1 MNASSE
7 AAEKI
12 TESPEFF
19 LELAKRGESSWNS
32 WRNRNAQEHKENGIC
47 TNYVNF
53 ENFDFSSLESI
64 PNFSH
69 FNFGEFANFK
79 GAKFGKHIVSFVSC
93 GFGNGTDFSESTSDE
108 YISFSS
114 SKFSSETKF
123 NGVNYKSAIFE
134 NTSFQNIECHNSK
147 IENANFK
154 QAHIGGTGTFIN
166 CKFVATDFYICVLFN
181 ATRFY
186 KCHFVEAVNFVT
198 FVAQKSLP
206 KFQSCVFEKTLDI
219 SGRDLDCDFTG
230 SIFHSLP
237 KLLRCE
243 NHSAANFHNV
253 KLKITSGS
261 WPFIKL
267 DEKELINI
275 RLLRKIAE
283 ETKNHDLERD
293 LYIEERRVEQG
304 LSLLYNLNFLT
315 KGENTIWEKLHCLFY
330 KLPATL
336 LIIFFSAAYGILSNY
351 GRSIFLPAFWYFIS
365 FILFSGHNNLFV
377 FKKIWENRPK
387 NIETNLVI
395 SPEVYNQIASSAN
408 LANHIPI
415 VGQLAL
421 DSQMKRVLF
430 CGYIP
435 NDSSLCLPPSGYD
448 VFLVFQNIFVGIL
461 IFLFG
466 LAIRNYFKIK

>member
-1 MNASSE
+1 MNASIE
-7 AAEKI
+7 VAEKI

-19 LELAKRGESSWNS
+19 LELAKRGANAWNS
-32 WRNRNAQEHKENGIC
+32 WRSSTAQDHKDSGTC

-53 ENFDFSSLESI
+53 ENFDFSALESI
-64 PNFSH
+64 PNFSY

-79 GAKFGKHIVSFVSC
+79 GAKFGKHRVEFINC
-93 GFGNGTDFSESTSDE
+93 DFGNGADFSESTSNE
-108 YISFSS
+108 YISFFRSI
-114 SKFSSETKF
+114 FTSETKF

-134 NTSFQNIECHNSK
+134 NTIFQNIEVHNSK

-154 QAHIGGTGTFIN
+154 NAYIGGIGTFVN
-166 CKFVATDFYICVLFN
+166 CKLVAADFSNCNLSK
-181 ATRFY
+181 ATSFY
-186 KCHFVEAVNFVT
+186 KCQFREVVNFFT
-198 FVAQKSLP
+198 FASEKSLP
-206 KFQSCVFEKTLDI
+206 KFQSCTFEKTLDI

-230 SIFHSLP
+230 SIFHSAP
-237 KLLRCE
+237 KLLGCT

-253 KLKITSGS
+253 KLKITSGL

-267 DEKELINI
+267 NEKELINI

-293 LYIEERRVEQG
+293 LYIEERRAEQG
-304 LSLLYNLNFLT
+304 ISLLYNWSFLF
-315 KGENTIWEKLHCLFY
+315 KKENTIWEKLHCLFY

-365 FILFSGHNNLFV
+365 FILFSLHNNLFV

-395 SPEVYNQIASSAN
+395 SPEAYNQIASSAN